1 MNRNESSHYATAKM
15 FYCLMIFFVAVSMCL
30 ALSARAH
37 GWQELEKGL
46 YLGEFDSPQ
55 KSPVC
60 NYSIVIL
67 KIDPEIYAFK
77 LLSASEHRAKP
88 RTAGEW
94 AEEFGLL
101 AVINASMYRED
112 HKTSTGYMRN
122 FKHVNN
128 RQINPKFG
136 AFMAFNPVNSR
147 VPSVQIVDRYNQ
159 DWKKLMKQYDTV
171 IQNYRMI
178 SLKGNNVWKQSR
190 RIYSTACVGIDKDG
204 HVLFMHSRSPF
215 SVHDFN
221 HILLELPL
229 TIKNAMYVEGGP
241 EASLYVKAGGKERE
255 WVGSYETSFAEHDDN
270 RSAWGVPNVI
280 GILKRK

>member
-1 MNRNESSHYATAKM
+1 MRSSHFAAARV
-15 FYCLMIFFVAVSMCL
+15 FCCVMICFVVVLMCL
-30 ALSARAH
+30 ASTTKAH
-37 GWQELEKGL
+37 GWQELGKGL
-46 YLGEFDSPQ
+46 YLGKFDSPQ

-60 NYSIVIL
+60 NYPIVIL
-67 KIDPEIYAFK
+67 KIDPEIYGFK
-77 LLSASEHRAKP
+77 LLSASEHGAKP
-88 RTAGEW
+88 RTTREW
-94 AEEFGLL
+94 DEEFGLL

-112 HKTSTGYMRN
+112 HKTSTGYMKN
-122 FKHVNN
+122 FEHTNN
-128 RQINPKFG
+128 GYINPKFG
-136 AFMAFNPVNSR
+136 AFMAFNPISSQ

-159 DWKKLMKQYDTV
+159 DWEKLMKQYDTV

-178 SLKGNNVWKQSR
+178 SLKGNNVWKQSK

-229 TIKNAMYVEGGP
+229 SIKNAMYVEGGP
-241 EASLYVKAGGKERE
+241 EASLYVRVGGEERE

-270 RSAWGVPNVI
+270 RSAWGIPNVI

>member
-1 MNRNESSHYATAKM
+1 M
-15 FYCLMIFFVAVSMCL
+15 FCRVMIFFVAVLTCL
-30 ALSARAH
+30 VLIARAH

-60 NYSIVIL
+60 NYPIVIL
-67 KIDPEIYAFK
+67 KIDPKIYAFK
-77 LLSASEHRAKP
+77 LLSASEHGAKP
-88 RTAGEW
+88 RTVGEW

-112 HKTSTGYMRN
+112 RKTSTGYMKN
-122 FKHVNN
+122 FKHTNSS
-128 RQINPKFG
+128 QINTKFG
-136 AFMAFNPVNSR
+136 AFMVFNPVSSR
-147 VPSVQIVDRYNQ
+147 FPSIQIVDRYNQ
-159 DWKKLMKQYDTV
+159 DWKKLIKQYGTV

-178 SLKGNNVWKQSR
+178 SLKGNSVWKQSK

-221 HILLELPL
+221 HILLGLPL
-229 TIKNAMYVEGGP
+229 ALKNAMYVEGGP
-241 EASLYVKAGGKERE
+241 EASLYINAGGKERQ
-255 WVGSYETSFAEHDDN
+255 WVGSYETNLAEHGDS
-270 RSAWGVPNVI
+270 RSVWGIPNVI

>member
-1 MNRNESSHYATAKM
+1 M
-15 FYCLMIFFVAVSMCL
+15 FCRVMISFVVFLTCL
-30 ALSARAH
+30 ASATKTY

-67 KIDPEIYAFK
+67 KIDPKHYAFR
-77 LLSASEHRAKP
+77 LLSASEHGAP
-88 RTAGEW
+88 LRTTREW

-112 HKTSTGYMRN
+112 HKTSTGYMKN

-128 RQINPKFG
+128 SQVNPEFG
-136 AFMAFNPVNSR
+136 AFMVFNPVSSR
-147 VPSVQIVDRYNQ
+147 FASVQIVDRYNQ
-159 DWKKLMKQYDTV
+159 DWKKLIKQYGTV

-178 SLKGNNVWKQSR
+178 RLKGNNVWKQSKK
-190 RIYSTACVGIDKDG
+190 IYSTACVGIDKDG

-221 HILLELPL
+221 HILLGLPL
-229 TIKNAMYVEGGP
+229 ALKNAMYVEGGH
-241 EASLYVKAGGKERE
+241 EASLYIKAGGKERE
-255 WVGSYETSFAEHDDN
+255 WVGSYETSFAEHDGN
-270 RSAWGVPNVI
+270 RSAWGIPNVI